1 MTEAGLTK
9 ESRPVQEAPPVQE
22 AGRPRRP
29 LGAGLARPTVL
40 ILTGLWVAGPLLP
53 LAVQAFTDQWF
64 YPDLWPAR
72 WSLAGWEQALGPQSR
87 LAEAVTTSV
96 GIGAAV
102 AALATALGAAA
113 GRALAWHRLPGR
125 RLIELVLLAP
135 VLVPPFAVAMGAQ
148 IVYLRAGLADSLT
161 GVVLAQ
167 LPAATAYATLLMSGV
182 WAGVDPALERQ
193 ARTLG
198 AGTWRAFREVSLP
211 QLRGGLVVAAMF
223 AFLISWSDYLLTL
236 LIGGGVVT
244 TVPLLLFATAAGSGN
259 QAATAAIALVAVAP
273 PLLLTALAARQ
284 LAGRDTALLGVGR

>member
-1 MTEAGLTK
+1 MTG
-9 ESRPVQEAPPVQE
+9 
-22 AGRPRRP
+22 RP
-29 LGAGLARPTVL
+29 LGAALARPTVL
-40 ILTGLWVAGPLLP
+40 VLAALWVAGPLLP
-53 LAVQAFTDQWF
+53 LAVQAFTDRWF

-72 WSLAGWEQALGPQSR
+72 WSLTGWRQALGPQSR
-87 LAEAVTTSV
+87 LAEAVATSV

-113 GRALAWHRLPGR
+113 GRALAWYRLPGR
-125 RLIELVLLAP
+125 RLIELILLVP

-148 IVYLRAGLADSLT
+148 VVYLRAGLADSVT

-198 AGTWRAFREVSLP
+198 AGPWRAFREISLP
-211 QLRGGLVVAAMF
+211 QLRGGLTVAAMF

-236 LIGGGVVT
+236 LIGGGVVS

-259 QAATAAIALVAVAP
+259 QAATAAIALVAIAP